1 MVWFELRFFLVQIT
15 LLRYTSDVKKFDLRG
30 VDTSQKIRRLVII
43 ACLVILLEAQ
53 QRIDLVC
60 RIAYQL
66 NIFAVIWRI
75 MAISRNFFKV
85 IILLR

>member
-43 ACLVILLEAQ
+43 ACLIILLEAQ

-60 RIAYQL
+60 RITNQL

-75 MAISRNFFKV
+75 MAIRRNFFKV

>member
-60 RIAYQL
+60 RIANQL

-75 MAISRNFFKV
+75 MAIRRNFFKV

>member
-60 RIAYQL
+60 RIANQL